1 MLLPRSR
8 RRLSSISERITAGEP
23 PLNPPLVATMTLSG
37 MGESAAP
44 IVSSLCPPVYRCA
57 VSITCT
63 PAAIAALMNA
73 MFVCVFVSRLVPRP
87 IRAISTPANFTR
99 SSPRA
104 STHRVDRH
112 DHTALA
118 RPVSRAQVDAVLGA
132 DQVCELVF
140 GIMLDLRVAPQFHI
154 PMRIGVIEEHHADLW
169 GAPEVLRL
177 LPAGVERDLHRAV
190 LRQEPQCRHLRPS
203 VRTDRRHDRDA

>member
-1 MLLPRSR
+1 MLLQRSR

-23 PLNPPLVATMTLSG
+23 PLNPPLVATMTLSD

-63 PAAIAALMNA
+63 PAATAALMSA
-73 MFVCVFVSRLVPRP
+73 MFVCVLVSRLVPRP
-87 IRAISTPANFTR
+87 IRATSAPANFTR

-104 STHRVDRH
+104 CAHRVDRH
-112 DHTALA
+112 DHAALA
-118 RPVSRAQVDAVLGA
+118 GPVARAQVDAVLRA
-132 DQVCELVF
+132 DQVCELVV
-140 GIMLDLRVAPQFHI
+140 GVRLDLRVAPQLDV
-154 PMRIGVIEEHHADLW
+154 PMRIGMIEEHHADLW
-169 GAPEVLRL
+169 VTPEVLRL

-190 LRQEPQCRHLRPS
+190 LRQ
-203 VRTDRRHDRDA
+203 DRKSTRLNSSHS